1 LPRAADGKGLS
12 DKTRFGEYEMLGPI
26 ARHRSLIIFLGLFVL
41 GAVLIAASNTF
52 HYEWLKVQLDRLM
65 AEVGA
70 LILVVGILH
79 WFFEFGLRKEMLR
92 EVAGT
97 VVGSTH
103 LHESGLDT
111 CNINARRVDESAHW
125 SQSANLTIGY
135 QYSPSFFKEIHEVL
149 RQRCKRGLPTTVT
162 ILRAKGA
169 AARYLHDST
178 TGNPKIEQ
186 SVSEIVA
193 LLREINA
200 GANGCTVMF
209 HDRVLRYSFIQT
221 DENVWIKF
229 YANSAARTT
238 VPAFKVRA
246 GTPLF
251 NFFADDIKRLLL
263 EHSRAAE

>member
-1 LPRAADGKGLS
+1 MRKW
-12 DKTRFGEYEMLGPI
+12 LGPI
-26 ARHRSLIIFLGLFVL
+26 VKHRSAIIFLSLFAL
-41 GAVLIAASNTF
+41 GAVLIGVSNTF
-52 HYEWLKVQLDRLM
+52 HHEWLKVQLDRLM

-70 LILVVGILH
+70 LILVVGVLH
-79 WFFEFGLRKEMLR
+79 WAFEFALRKVMLS
-92 EVAGT
+92 EVAST

-103 LHESGLDT
+103 LHESGLDS
-111 CNINARRVDESAHW
+111 CNMNARHVDESAHW

-162 ILRAKGA
+162 ILRANGA

-178 TGNPKIEQ
+178 TGKPAVEQ
-186 SVSEIVA
+186 SVGEIVA
-193 LLREINA
+193 LLCEINA
-200 GANGCTVMF
+200 GTKGCTLLF

-229 YANSAARTT
+229 YANSSARTT

-246 GTPLF
+246 DTPLF
-251 NFFADDIKRLLL
+251 DFFAGDIKRLLADS
-263 EHSRAAE
+263 HAAE

>member
-1 LPRAADGKGLS
+1 MRI
-12 DKTRFGEYEMLGPI
+12 TLGPI
-26 ARHRSLIIFLGLFVL
+26 AKHRSLIIFLALFVF
-41 GAVLIAASNTF
+41 GAVLIGASNTF

-79 WFFEFGLRKEMLR
+79 WAFEFGLRKAMLS

-97 VVGSTH
+97 VVGSAH
-103 LHESGLDT
+103 LHDSGLVS
-111 CNINARRVDESAHW
+111 CNMNARHVDESVHW

-149 RQRCKRGLPTTVT
+149 RQRCRSGLPTTVA
-162 ILRAKGA
+162 ILRANGA

-178 TGNPKIEQ
+178 TGTPTIGK
-186 SVSEIVA
+186 SVAEIVA
-193 LLREINA
+193 LLEEVSVGEKA
-200 GANGCTVMF
+200 CTLLF

-221 DENVWIKF
+221 DEHVWIKF

-238 VPAFKVRA
+238 VPALKVSA

-251 NFFADDIKRLLL
+251 NFFANDIKRLLE
-263 EHSRAAE
+263 EHCRAAQ

>member
-1 LPRAADGKGLS
+1 
-12 DKTRFGEYEMLGPI
+12 MLGTI
-26 ARHRSLIIFLGLFVL
+26 AKHRSVIIFLALFVF
-41 GAVLIAASNTF
+41 GAVLIGTSNTF

-79 WFFEFGLRKEMLR
+79 WAFEYGLRKAMLS

-97 VVGSTH
+97 VVGSAR
-103 LHESGLDT
+103 LHASGLDS
-111 CNINARRVDESAHW
+111 CNMNARHVDESAHW

-135 QYSPSFFKEIHEVL
+135 QYSPSFFKEIHEAL
-149 RQRCKRGLPTTVT
+149 RHRCERGLPTTVT
-162 ILRAKGA
+162 ILRANGA

-178 TGNPKIEQ
+178 TGKPAIEQ
-186 SVSEIVA
+186 SVAEIVA

-200 GANGCTVMF
+200 GRKGCTLLF

-221 DENVWIKF
+221 DENIWIKF
-229 YANSAARTT
+229 YANSAARAT

-246 GTPLF
+246 DTPLF
-251 NFFADDIKRLLL
+251 NFFAGDIKRLV
-263 EHSRAAE
+263 EDSCAAE

>member
-1 LPRAADGKGLS
+1 
-12 DKTRFGEYEMLGPI
+12 MLGPI
-26 ARHRSLIIFLGLFVL
+26 ARHRSVIVFLALFVF
-41 GAVLIAASNTF
+41 GAVLIGASNAF
-52 HYEWLKVQLDRLM
+52 HYEWLKIQLDRLM

-79 WFFEFGLRKEMLR
+79 WAFEFGLRKVMLS

-97 VVGSTH
+97 VVGSAH
-103 LHESGLDT
+103 LHDSGLESCDM
-111 CNINARRVDESAHW
+111 NSRHVDESAHW
-125 SQSANLTIGY
+125 SQSSNLTIGY
-135 QYSPSFFKEIHEVL
+135 QYSPSFFKEFHEVL

-162 ILRAKGA
+162 ILRANGA

-178 TGNPKIEQ
+178 TGKPTVEQ
-186 SVSEIVA
+186 SVAEIGA
-193 LLREINA
+193 LLHEINA
-200 GANGCTVMF
+200 GAKGCTLLF

-229 YANSAARTT
+229 YANSAARAT

-246 GTPLF
+246 DTPLY
-251 NFFADDIKRLLL
+251 NFFADDIKRLLM